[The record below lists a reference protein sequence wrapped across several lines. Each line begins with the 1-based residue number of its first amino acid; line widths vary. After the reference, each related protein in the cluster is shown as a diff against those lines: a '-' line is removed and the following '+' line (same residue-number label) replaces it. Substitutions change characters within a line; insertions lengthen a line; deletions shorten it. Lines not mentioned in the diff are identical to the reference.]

1 MCHLFLLL
9 PVITLPIFWLLPLT
23 LALAIYVPVLI
34 VSLWLYWYVMKAM
47 NRPIVAGREELLH
60 ASGQVEHA
68 HGHVLDVRV
77 HSELWSAISS
87 DRLKRGDAVE
97 VIGVDGLKLRVR
109 RADRASAGPPLA
121 SGHSH

>member
-9 PVITLPIFWLLPLT
+9 PVITLPIFWMVPFT
-23 LALAIYVPVLI
+23 LALAIYIPIVA

-47 NRPIVAGREELLH
+47 DRPIVAGREELLR
-60 ASGQVEHA
+60 ANGRVEHA
-68 HGHVLDVRV
+68 RGRTLEVRV
-77 HSELWSAISS
+77 HSELWSAVSS

-97 VIGVDGLKLRVR
+97 VTGVDGLKLRVR
-109 RADRASAGPPLA
+109 RADRAAAGPPLA